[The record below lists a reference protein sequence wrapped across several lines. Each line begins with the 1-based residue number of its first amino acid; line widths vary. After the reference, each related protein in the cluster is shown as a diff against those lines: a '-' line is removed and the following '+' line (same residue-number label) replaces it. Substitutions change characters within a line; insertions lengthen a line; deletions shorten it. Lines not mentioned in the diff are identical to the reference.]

1 MNKTAY
7 NNYHDFLPF
16 INSKN
21 INIKLTSLNQNL
33 NSSEQNSSP
42 NNSFKNNQIFFNDIT
57 NYKKFQLIKKINS
70 FRNKKTK
77 NDKFPSSF
85 VENEGKRYLLNKN
98 IDLNKINKDFSISI
112 NNKINKSPNKNKTF
126 YLNQEHSSNL
136 SLEKNINDTSKN
148 TLILDLNH
156 SDSFKKINSSYLF
169 HNLLN
174 KISSEPRK
182 EIKIK
187 AFKNTVYKLSSFYKK
202 SKDKKISARQI
213 YKHYLKEEE
222 NKTKNKRHQ
231 FNGSYDYSYVVCPR
245 LKIIYGFEP
254 SFINRLNEIK
264 KNDNIAKKKDF
275 NIKEYQTILMKLFE
289 KNISEK
295 YMEKLRND
303 YKSFNEKNLG
313 VNLPKGRYINLANKL
328 RGFLSDYAYEN
339 IKRMD
344 KNYLKYYGSSKDN
357 KSQEKN
363 KIKSKNKAKN
373 KNKKVDKKEN
383 ENEEDLNDKNFWKK
397 YNKIMIKRIQLKK
410 YK

>member
-7 NNYHDFLPF
+7 NNYHNFLPF

-21 INIKLTSLNQNL
+21 INIKLASLNQNL

-70 FRNKKTK
+70 FRNKKTR

-85 VENEGKRYLLNKN
+85 MENEGKRYLLNKN
-98 IDLNKINKDFSISI
+98 TSI
-112 NNKINKSPNKNKTF
+112 NNKINKPQNKNKTF

-222 NKTKNKRHQ
+222 HKTKNKKHQ
-231 FNGSYDYSYVVCPR
+231 FNGSYDYSYVMCPR
-245 LKIIYGFEP
+245 LKIIYGFGP

-303 YKSFNEKNLG
+303 YKSFNEKNFG

-344 KNYLKYYGSSKDN
+344 KNYLKYFGSLKDK
-357 KSQEKN
+357 KSEEKN
-363 KIKSKNKAKN
+363 KSKNKNKTKN
-373 KNKKVDKKEN
+373 KSKNKKLDKKEN
-383 ENEEDLNDKNFWKK
+383 ENEEVLDDKKFWKK
-397 YNKIMIKRIQLKK
+397 YNKIMIKRVQLKK